1 MLEHNVNENTRA
13 EIEGQS
19 NEKRLNDFV
28 VIQITVRIPNNLLF
42 YLQKLYE
49 VSKRTRNDLCSEFII
64 DELGIIYQDPIE
76 QIVGYLGKKN
86 NHKNISNY
94 NNLDVSQGYEIFE
107 ASINIPEIL
116 VCWIKKFCS
125 FTEIPLDVFLGDLI
139 IARLELIDSEPEMFC
154 TYINNLNLFLEDLRI
169 GINQYYG
176 KNYFKQNN
184 NSK

>member
-1 MLEHNVNENTRA
+1 M
-13 EIEGQS
+13 
-19 NEKRLNDFV
+19 
-28 VIQITVRIPNNLLF
+28 
-42 YLQKLYE
+42 
-49 VSKRTRNDLCSEFII
+49 
-64 DELGIIYQDPIE
+64 
-76 QIVGYLGKKN
+76 
-86 NHKNISNY
+86 
-94 NNLDVSQGYEIFE
+94 SQGYEIFE

-116 VCWIKKFCS
+116 VCWIKKLCS

-154 TYINNLNLFLEDLRI
+154 TYINSLNLFLEDLRI